1 MDALIGLG
9 LTALLLIVTYFVGA
23 RGERDHF
30 EDLRRREARL
40 RSIPVTNFESLP
52 GGWEAAAAGIVTGSV
67 VMSADYFKQFVAGL
81 RKFFGGR
88 LTVYE
93 PLLDRARREAIVR
106 MIESARKSGF
116 DAVINVRIEGSRI
129 NRSGTE
135 KDGVVAVEMLAY
147 GTGIR
152 RARKPQVRPTAAPA
166 PLP

>member
-1 MDALIGLG
+1 MDVLIALGF
-9 LTALLLIVTYFVGA
+9 TAILLMVTFFVG
-23 RGERDHF
+23 RKGERDHF

-40 RSIPVTNFESLP
+40 RSIPVTTFETLP
-52 GGWEAAAAGIVTGSV
+52 AGWEPTGSGVVTGSV
-67 VMSADYFKQFVAGL
+67 VMSADYFKQFVAGF

-93 PLLDRARREAIVR
+93 PLLDRARREAIAR
-106 MIESARKSGF
+106 MLEAARKKGF

-147 GTGIR
+147 GTGIK
-152 RARKPQVRPTAAPA
+152 RARRPAVPAAAPA
-166 PLP
+166 A